1 MKFTTFVINRRKIR
15 IVLLCF
21 LLASV
26 GVAGFFAFSHH
37 QKAVNTFAEEDAYQK
52 IIEEQ
57 LPDYQEHPVEET
69 DLLQK
74 ILGFNPSKPESILN
88 EYSCIFT
95 EQPQNEPVA
104 VAADNTPQPSEEAEP
119 AKSAEPAE
127 PTAAPEEGSQ
137 HPIKEVTVDQK
148 VELTN
153 ATQYAVDIN
162 ELAKQDLEFKIE
174 GQEPQVLVV
183 HTHTTEAYTDSGKT
197 TYSSSDSDRSTDV
210 NKNIVAVGNE
220 VCRVLEENGISTV
233 HDTTVHDYPSYNGAY
248 SRALTTIKSNIQK
261 YPSIKIVL
269 DVHRDGIVRADG
281 TKLKVAADIN
291 GEKTAQVMF
300 VVGSNASGLA
310 HRDWKENLKFAAK
323 IQQQA
328 EAMYPGLMRP
338 INLREE
344 RFNQHMTLGSL
355 IIEVGS
361 NGNTL
366 EESVAGAKDVATAL
380 ASVIKS

>member
-1 MKFTTFVINRRKIR
+1 MKFKTFVINRQKIR
-15 IVLLCF
+15 IILVCC

-26 GVAGFFAFSHH
+26 GIAGFFAFVHH
-37 QKAVNTFAEEDAYQK
+37 QKAVSTFAQEDAYQK

-57 LPDYQEHPVEET
+57 LPDYQEHSEEKG
-69 DLLQK
+69 DLIQK
-74 ILGFNPSKPESILN
+74 ILGFNPSNPESILN

-95 EQPQNEPVA
+95 EQPQTEPVA
-104 VAADNTPQPSEEAEP
+104 VAAENTPAPTQEPEATP
-119 AKSAEPAE
+119 PPAE
-127 PTAAPEEGSQ
+127 ESQ
-137 HPIKEVTVDQK
+137 HPIKEVTVSQK

-162 ELAKQDLEFKIE
+162 ELAKQELEFHLD

-220 VCRVLEENGISTV
+220 VCKILEEQGIPTV

-248 SRALTTIKSNIQK
+248 SRALTTIKNNLEK
-261 YPSIKIVL
+261 YPSVKIVL
-269 DVHRDGIVRADG
+269 DVHRDGIIRADG
-281 TKLKVAADIN
+281 TKLKVSADVN

-323 IQQQA
+323 VQQQA
-328 EAMYPGLMRP
+328 QAMYPGLMRP

-366 EESVAGAKDVATAL
+366 EEAVAGAKDVATAL
-380 ASVIKS
+380 AAVIKS